1 MFWVVPEQERSLVTR
16 AFSKMSCL
24 SSDDTTGEE
33 KMLLLAAV
41 LKDEE
46 NLGSGGSVMS
56 ASFESVSTA
65 SLLSVPVDFI
75 SVIFS
80 GIFIQLGN
88 LPPHLSWIRYTS
100 TFYFGIEAISIL
112 QWEQILHIQCPD
124 DPEIPCISSG
134 IGTARVVRIAGLP
147 PKVTSTPDLTPL
159 HYISVAGCE
168 AIPRSR
174 SPSSRTP
181 LNSQIP
187 PTLHR
192 EGHSSPSTL
201 STSLPFS
208 GLREMTAA
216 TLTSKSLRAK
226 MTLAHMELSTS
237 DDTKI

>member
-1 MFWVVPEQERSLVTR
+1 
-16 AFSKMSCL
+16 MS
-24 SSDDTTGEE
+24 
-33 KMLLLAAV
+33 
-41 LKDEE
+41 
-46 NLGSGGSVMS
+46 SVMS

-65 SLLSVPVDFI
+65 SLLSVPLDFI

-134 IGTARVVRIAGLP
+134 IGYASSAALHQVQDDTYLNQNGMGRSRIGNWPIPFCL
-147 PKVTSTPDLTPL
+147 S
-159 HYISVAGCE
+159 IAGCE

-201 STSLPFS
+201 ATSLPFS

-216 TLTSKSLRAK
+216 TLTSKSLREK
-226 MTLAHMELSTS
+226 MTPAHMELSTS
-237 DDTKI
+237 GDTKIESDTDGQGTFTLASKLTRTRKFKAEQKQT